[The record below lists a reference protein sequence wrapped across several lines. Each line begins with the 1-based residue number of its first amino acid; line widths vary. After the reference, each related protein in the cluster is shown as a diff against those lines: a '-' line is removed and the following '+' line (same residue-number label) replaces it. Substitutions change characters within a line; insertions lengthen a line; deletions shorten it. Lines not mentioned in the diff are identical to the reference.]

1 MIKKIFSLFIILS
14 LSHCGFTPIYNDTN
28 KILNTNNHTRT
39 NIDYNVSEV
48 YGLIILL
55 SIGLFIINFIKIIL
69 V

>member
-1 MIKKIFSLFIILS
+1 MTSNFIL
-14 LSHCGFTPIYNDTN
+14 YNDTN

-55 SIGLFIINFIKIIL
+55 SIGLFIICCFNKKRSNYNQL
-69 V
+69 